1 MLYSAALVLATLAVG
16 QAAAANHHNRH
27 SSFHARRQADAK
39 RSAGN
44 DVNWKAV
51 AYDLNDVDWDK
62 VNWSSVF
69 STLTSTSAEVQAT
82 PTVPASS
89 EAETSAKV
97 APTSSSAAVVKVQ
110 EAKTSADAPL
120 STTADSSSAAAPTST
135 SADAPPSTTANSS
148 SAAAPTSTSADAPPS
163 TTANSSSAAA
173 PTSTSSY
180 DAGDLIGDLV
190 SDLLEGVEDM
200 VKSLGIISTGKNDK
214 SNNGAMWVGDDGDW
228 RAEFTNDAN
237 EDAVIFCWKADG
249 FSGMCLN
256 VNQPEISVGL
266 KSGQRTVVSFAS
278 NVPSAC
284 APAFKDTKLAN
295 FGGLDQT
302 WWEVTF
308 GQSGAFDVSRNV
320 NMKGRTISSKGSKC
334 TSDMNTCV
342 FKCKDENALSCE
354 SGTDYDL
361 FGCGAST
368 GGGGGYDAAM
378 AGTGGG
384 CAMGSSSE
392 TVKVS
397 FS

>member
-1 MLYSAALVLATLAVG
+1 MLYSTALVLGTLAVG

-69 STLTSTSAEVQAT
+69 STPTSTSAEVQAT

-89 EAETSAKV
+89 KAEAPAKV
-97 APTSSSAAVVKVQ
+97 VPTSSSAAVVKVQ
-110 EAKTSADAPL
+110 EAKTSADAP
-120 STTADSSSAAAPTST
+120 STTAESSAAAPTS
-135 SADAPPSTTANSS
+135 S
-148 SAAAPTSTSADAPPS
+148 
-163 TTANSSSAAA
+163 
-173 PTSTSSY
+173 SSY

-200 VKSLGIISTGKNDK
+200 VKDLGIISTGKNDK

-228 RAEFTNDAN
+228 KAEFTNDAN

-249 FSGMCLN
+249 FSGMSLN

-266 KSGQRTVVSFAS
+266 KSGEKTVVSFAA

-284 APAFKDTKLAN
+284 APAFKGTKLAN

-308 GQSGAFDVSRNV
+308 GQYGAFDVSRNV

-354 SGTDYDL
+354 AGTDYDL
-361 FGCGAST
+361 FGCGAGT
-368 GGGGGYDAAM
+368 GGGGGYDAVM

>member
-1 MLYSAALVLATLAVG
+1 MLYSTALVLSTIAVG

-27 SSFHARRQADAK
+27 ASFHARRQADAK

-44 DVNWKAV
+44 DINWKAV

-69 STLTSTSAEVQAT
+69 TSPTPTPAAQEAQPT
-82 PTVPASS
+82 PTVAASS
-89 EAETSAKV
+89 SVVEQKASAKA
-97 APTSSSAAVVKVQ
+97 APTSSAAVVKVQ
-110 EAKTSADAPL
+110 EAKTSAAPS
-120 STTADSSSAAAPTST
+120 STVAASSAAAVT
-135 SADAPPSTTANSS
+135 S
-148 SAAAPTSTSADAPPS
+148 SAAAAT
-163 TTANSSSAAA
+163 SSS
-173 PTSTSSY
+173 SSS
-180 DAGDLIGDLV
+180 DLGDLIGDVV
-190 SDLLEGVEDM
+190 SDLLDGVEDLC
-200 VKSLGIISTGKNDK
+200 KSLGIGSIGKNDK
-214 SNNGAMWVGDDGDW
+214 SNNGAMWVGEDGDW
-228 RAEFTNDAN
+228 KAEFSNDAD

-249 FSGMCLN
+249 FSGMSLN

-266 KSGQRTVVSFAS
+266 KAGQKTVVSFAAD
-278 NVPSAC
+278 VPSAC

-308 GQSGAFDVSRNV
+308 GQYGAFDVSRNV

-334 TSDMNTCV
+334 ESTMSKCV
-342 FKCKDENALSCE
+342 FKCKDDSVSSCE
-354 SGTDYDL
+354 KGSDYDL
-361 FGCGAST
+361 FDCDSSN
-368 GGGGGYDAAM
+368 GGGGGYDAVM

-384 CAMGSSSE
+384 CSMGSSGE

>member
-1 MLYSAALVLATLAVG
+1 MDVQETSTNNPYS
-16 QAAAANHHNRH
+16 
-27 SSFHARRQADAK
+27 DAK

-69 STLTSTSAEVQAT
+69 NSPTPTPAAQQAT
-82 PTVPASS
+82 PTVAASS
-89 EAETSAKV
+89 AEQEKPAAT
-97 APTSSSAAVVKVQ
+97 SSAAVVKAQ
-110 EAKTSADAPL
+110 DYKTSAAV
-120 STTADSSSAAAPTST
+120 SSSSPSSTKTTSSTAAA
-135 SADAPPSTTANSS
+135 TTSS
-148 SAAAPTSTSADAPPS
+148 SSEDL
-163 TTANSSSAAA
+163 
-173 PTSTSSY
+173 
-180 DAGDLIGDLV
+180 GELIGDVV
-190 SDLLEGVEDM
+190 SDLLEGVEKI
-200 VKSLGIISTGKNDK
+200 VKSLGIVSTGKNDK
-214 SNNGAMWVGDDGDW
+214 SNNGGIWVGDDSNW
-228 RAEFTNDAN
+228 KAEFTNDAN

-249 FSGMCLN
+249 YSGMSLN

-266 KSGQRTVVSFAS
+266 KSGEKTVISFAE

-284 APAFKDTKLAN
+284 APAFGSTKLAN

-308 GQSGAFDVSRNV
+308 GQYGAFDVSRNV

-334 TSDMNTCV
+334 TSDMDVCV
-342 FKCKDENALSCE
+342 FKCKTKEDGTTPDSCE

-361 FGCGAST
+361 FACGSGS
-368 GGGGGYDAAM
+368 GGGGGYDSVM

>member
-1 MLYSAALVLATLAVG
+1 MRYSSALVLSTLAVG

-27 SSFHARRQADAK
+27 ASFHSRRQADAK
-39 RSAGN
+39 RSAAN

-69 STLTSTSAEVQAT
+69 NSPTPTPTPTAQATYTVASVDQDTSTAT
-82 PTVPASS
+82 PTSSTPA
-89 EAETSAKV
+89 
-97 APTSSSAAVVKVQ
+97 VKVQ
-110 EAKTSADAPL
+110 EIKTSATP
-120 STTADSSSAAAPTST
+120 SSSTATATSSAPAATSSAP
-135 SADAPPSTTANSS
+135 AATTSS
-148 SAAAPTSTSADAPPS
+148 S
-163 TTANSSSAAA
+163 SSS
-173 PTSTSSY
+173 
-180 DAGDLIGDLV
+180 DLGDVV
-190 SDLLEGVEDM
+190 SDLLEGVASI
-200 VKSLGIISTGKNDK
+200 VKSLGIVSTGKNDK
-214 SNNGAMWVGDDGDW
+214 SSNGGIWIGDDSAW
-228 RAEFTNDAN
+228 KAEFTNDAN
-237 EDAVIFCWKADG
+237 EDAVIFCWKANG
-249 FSGMCLN
+249 FSGMSLN

-266 KSGQRTVVSFAS
+266 KSGEKTVVSFAA
-278 NVPSAC
+278 NVPAAC
-284 APAFKDTKLAN
+284 APAFSSTKLAN

-334 TSDMNTCV
+334 VSDMNTCV
-342 FKCKDENALSCE
+342 FKCKEKNGVTPDSCE

-361 FGCGAST
+361 FECGASS
-368 GGGGGYDAAM
+368 GGGGGYDTVM

>member
-1 MLYSAALVLATLAVG
+1 MRYSSALVLSTLAVG

-27 SSFHARRQADAK
+27 ASFHARRQADAK
-39 RSAGN
+39 RSAAN

-69 STLTSTSAEVQAT
+69 SSPTPTPAAQVT
-82 PTVPASS
+82 PTVAASS
-89 EAETSAKV
+89 KETSATAEPTSSAAAVKV
-97 APTSSSAAVVKVQ
+97 QEVQTSAAPSKTAASSSAAP
-110 EAKTSADAPL
+110 A
-120 STTADSSSAAAPTST
+120 TTSSS
-135 SADAPPSTTANSS
+135 SS
-148 SAAAPTSTSADAPPS
+148 DL
-163 TTANSSSAAA
+163 
-173 PTSTSSY
+173 
-180 DAGDLIGDLV
+180 GDLIGDIGDV
-190 SDLLEGVEDM
+190 VTDLLEGVESI
-200 VKSLGIISTGKNDK
+200 VKSLGIVSTGKNDK
-214 SNNGAMWVGDDGDW
+214 SNNGGIWIGEDSEW
-228 RAEFTNDAN
+228 KAEFTNDAN

-249 FSGMCLN
+249 FSGMSLN

-266 KSGQRTVVSFAS
+266 KSGQKTVVSFAA
-278 NVPSAC
+278 NVPAAC
-284 APAFKDTKLAN
+284 APAFGSTKLAN

-308 GQSGAFDVSRNV
+308 GQYGAFDVSRNV

-334 TSDMNTCV
+334 VSDMDVCV
-342 FKCKDENALSCE
+342 FKCKAKNGVTPDSCE
-354 SGTDYDL
+354 SGSDYDL
-361 FGCGAST
+361 FECGASS
-368 GGGGGYDAAM
+368 GGGGGYDAVM

>member
-1 MLYSAALVLATLAVG
+1 MDPSHEVHETSTNNSYS
-16 QAAAANHHNRH
+16 
-27 SSFHARRQADAK
+27 DAK

-69 STLTSTSAEVQAT
+69 SSPTPTSAAQVSST
-82 PTVPASS
+82 PVASV
-89 EAETSAKV
+89 EQKTP
-97 APTSSSAAVVKVQ
+97 APTSSAPAVKVQ
-110 EAKTSADAPL
+110 EVQTSAAA
-120 STTADSSSAAAPTST
+120 SSAKATKATSSAAAAT
-135 SADAPPSTTANSS
+135 SS
-148 SAAAPTSTSADAPPS
+148 S
-163 TTANSSSAAA
+163 SS
-173 PTSTSSY
+173 
-180 DAGDLIGDLV
+180 DLGDLIGDV
-190 SDLLEGVEDM
+190 VTDLLEGVESL
-200 VKSLGIISTGKNDK
+200 VKDLGIVSTGKNDK
-214 SNNGAMWVGDDGDW
+214 SSNGGIWVGDDSNW
-228 RAEFTNDAN
+228 KAEFTNDAS

-249 FSGMCLN
+249 FSGMSLN

-266 KSGQRTVVSFAS
+266 KSGEKTVISFAE

-284 APAFKDTKLAN
+284 APAFSSTKLAS

-308 GQSGAFDVSRNV
+308 GEYGAFDVSRNV

-334 TSDMNTCV
+334 TSDMDICV
-342 FKCKDENALSCE
+342 FKCKEKTDGTTPDSCE
-354 SGTDYDL
+354 SGTDYEL
-361 FGCGAST
+361 FGCGSGT
-368 GGGGGYDAAM
+368 GGGGGYDSVM